1 MKEKVL
7 LKMAREKYELTYDEL
22 YILIVGSLCLQI
34 GDENVTPVTTLM
46 IKNFVRESRNA
57 NITQKEV
64 SDAVSKFYN
73 EWTAAGSLLDVNG
86 KVYDLKFKIS
96 EDGTHK
102 EYYLEEWLYGF
113 EDNES
118 DSVKIKNIIKENMD
132 LSSNEILAIINTLI
146 AINKLTLE
154 ELPSVKSIAAYKA
167 NITRKRWNQ

>member
-1 MKEKVL
+1 MKEKVS

-64 SDAVSKFYN
+64 SYAVSKFYDQ
-73 EWTAAGSLLDVNG
+73 WTATGSLLDVNG

-102 EYYLEEWLYGF
+102 EYYLEEWLDGF

-118 DSVKIKNIIKENMD
+118 DSDKIRNIIKANMD
-132 LSSNEILAIINTLI
+132 LDSYEIEAIIKAMI
-146 AINKLTLE
+146 AKDRLFLSFC
-154 ELPSVKSIAAYKA
+154 PSIRSIGAYKA
-167 NITRKRWNQ
+167 NITRKR